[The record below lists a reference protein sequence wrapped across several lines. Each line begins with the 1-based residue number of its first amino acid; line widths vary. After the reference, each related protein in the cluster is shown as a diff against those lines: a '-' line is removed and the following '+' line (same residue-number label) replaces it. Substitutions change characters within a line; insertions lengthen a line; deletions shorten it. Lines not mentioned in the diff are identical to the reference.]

1 MGWCQ
6 CQLPAP
12 GMAPVERDGPD
23 ARMRSR
29 ACTGR
34 QRLGVGRGRTEK
46 LLGDPE
52 QEDAELEALPTRL
65 AKPVS
70 AGAAAAGATVP
81 ASPGSPPPADA
92 ACSEPAAMPSW
103 QRGGAAWDPSSLS
116 LRPGQGSPPAV
127 SARDALPRPCPFPG
141 CSGDGSGALSVPAGS
156 GTRCQRGACRCE
168 RAAWL
173 CRAQLRRAQLRRRA
187 RCRGRAGRC

>member
-6 CQLPAP
+6 CQLPGP
-12 GMAPVERDGPD
+12 GMGRSRC
-23 ARMRSR
+23 RMRSR

-34 QRLGVGRGRTEK
+34 QRLGVGTGSAEK

-52 QEDAELEALPTRL
+52 KQDAELEALPTRK
-65 AKPVS
+65 ACVS
-70 AGAAAAGATVP
+70 WGRRAGATLP

-103 QRGGAAWDPSSLS
+103 QRGGAAWDPSSPCLQ
-116 LRPGQGSPPAV
+116 PGQGSPPAV
-127 SARDALPRPCPFPG
+127 SARDALPRPSPFPG

-173 CRAQLRRAQLRRRA
+173 CRAQLRRAQLLRRA